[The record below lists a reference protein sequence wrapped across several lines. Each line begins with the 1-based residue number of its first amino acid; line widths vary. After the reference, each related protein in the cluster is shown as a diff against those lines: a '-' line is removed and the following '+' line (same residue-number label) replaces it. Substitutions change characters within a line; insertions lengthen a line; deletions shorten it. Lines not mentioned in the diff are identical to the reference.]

1 MGLER
6 DVAMSDGAWAWEGL
20 RRNPAYRAAW
30 AHHEDRVP
38 VPTDAQGSLR
48 YLRADKP
55 CLEAETYGL
64 IVFADPDLPASE
76 APVFWEPGL
85 MAGTLRVRLGVAT
98 GKGERADVGLSIGSL
113 RCCPT
118 VLDTVDGLRHI
129 RLGGHALWIQLTS
142 LDRPELR
149 EETPIEVVLDG
160 RDGVRHRIRTVQ
172 QIMDIHESGSVEAAL
187 PKRRPNR
194 AKLAEGLLAYD
205 VAMGLDGGRGTLR
218 DVAVALFGSA
228 RIDAEWPANKSL
240 KNYAARARDRG
251 RLFVEGGYRSLLR
264 NATF

>member
-30 AHHEDRVP
+30 AHHENRVP
-38 VPTDAQGSLR
+38 VPTDARGSLR
-48 YLRADKP
+48 YLRAEKP
-55 CLEAETYGL
+55 CFEAETFGL

-85 MAGTLRVRLGVAT
+85 LAGTLSVRLGEVS
-98 GKGERADVGLSIGSL
+98 GDGEQTDHGLSIGSL

-129 RLGGHALWIQLTS
+129 RLGGHAFWIQMTTQ
-142 LDRPELR
+142 DRPELS
-149 EETPIEVVLDG
+149 EDTPIEVVLDG
-160 RDGVRHRIRTVQ
+160 RDGVRHRIRTLQ
-172 QIMDIHESGSVEAAL
+172 QIMNIHETGSVNAAL
-187 PKRRPNR
+187 PKHFPKRV
-194 AKLAEGLLAYD
+194 KLAEGLLAYD
-205 VAMGLDGGRGTLR
+205 VAMRMDGGRGTLR
-218 DVAVALFGSA
+218 EVAVALFGSA
-228 RIDAEWPANKSL
+228 RIDADWPANKSL

-251 RLFVEGGYRSLLR
+251 RLFVEGGYRGLLR
-264 NATF
+264 SAAF